1 MINQFMIIY
10 NVLILLKYKKAIFFC
25 DYFHT
30 LIREIYDGNK
40 LIIAT
45 QPPIHSSLLISFT
58 VG

>member
-1 MINQFMIIY
+1 MIIY